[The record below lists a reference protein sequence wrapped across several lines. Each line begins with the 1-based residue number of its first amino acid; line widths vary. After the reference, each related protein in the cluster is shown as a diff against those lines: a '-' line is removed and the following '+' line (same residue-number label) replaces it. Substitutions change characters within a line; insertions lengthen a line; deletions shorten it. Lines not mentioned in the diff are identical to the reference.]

1 MRLSQTKLIT
11 KNGTF
16 GDDLFGDF
24 EGEAYLPGTTLW
36 WQGFAAGYV
45 DFTNSEASKWWT
57 GRLER
62 LRLVRW

>member
-1 MRLSQTKLIT
+1 M
-11 KNGTF
+11 
-16 GDDLFGDF
+16 FGDF

-45 DFTNSEASKWWT
+45 DFTNPEASKWWT
-57 GRLER
+57 ERLER